1 MFGALSEF
9 SYLTAPKAELYR
21 RVMRFFYEQHLAQR
35 GALPPEDVAAAVGG
49 AGYTLDVCLLDLEQL
64 LAWGNLGKRRDPRRV
79 ASLAEYA
86 RRRDLYYATNR
97 ALAIEGFLEGGLDAA
112 EDAVTVGVGVVAN
125 IEARVQALEV
135 LLDGA
140 GDPNS
145 DPMSDAEEIET
156 LWYELNRDF
165 LALSGDAR
173 NLAVNLERR
182 LSLEDLGDFLDFKDA
197 VRAYV
202 ERLAREL
209 AGPGR
214 RVRARL
220 AGWSPARR
228 ERFVLTAARA
238 RSGRLTVGAGVVDA
252 SRART
257 TLAREFA
264 AFEGWFAR
272 PAREG
277 DGLEYAVEALR
288 GAVAR
293 VLAYVDAVHRTR
305 ELGLGRAGALADLA
319 RELEGEADP
328 ARARELLSAQ
338 LHLFAGLHPAG
349 DVPQGPVSDPW
360 REPVERVTLTPVVRG
375 KQAAT
380 PSALVGRTS
389 PEARAAAR
397 EALRQHR
404 ERQKALLALFNN
416 SGGELYLAD
425 LELPDVEMLRDVL
438 GWLDAGNL
446 GPAAGPE
453 GRLIEVKPSDDPAR
467 VRGADWQ
474 LWLERGATLRLLEE
488 GVE

>member
-49 AGYTLDVCLLDLEQL
+49 AGYTLDACLLDLEQL

-97 ALAIEGFLEGGLDAA
+97 ALAIEGFLETGLDAA

-135 LLDGA
+135 LLDEAGA
-140 GDPNS
+140 DQAA
-145 DPMSDAEEIET
+145 DAEEIET

-214 RVRARL
+214 RVRGRL
-220 AGWSPARR
+220 AEWGAARR
-228 ERFVLTAARA
+228 ERFILTAARA
-238 RSGRLTVGAGVVDA
+238 RSGRLTVGANLVDA
-252 SRART
+252 SRARA

-264 AFEGWFAR
+264 AFEGWFSR

-319 RELEGEADP
+319 RELEGEEDP

-338 LHLFAGLHPAG
+338 LHLFAGLHAGG
-349 DVPQGPVSDPW
+349 DVPPEPAADPW
-360 REPVERVTLTPVVRG
+360 REPIETVTLTPVVRG
-375 KQAAT
+375 KLAAT
-380 PSALVGRTS
+380 PSASVGRTS

-397 EALRQHR
+397 EALRKHR
-404 ERQKALLALFNN
+404 ERQKALLALFKNA
-416 SGGELYLAD
+416 GGELHLAD

-438 GWLDAGNL
+438 SWLDAGSL

-453 GRLIEVKPSDDPAR
+453 GRLIEVQPTDDPAQ
-467 VRGADWQ
+467 VRGADWH
-474 LWLERGATLRLLEE
+474 LWLERGATLRLLGEAE
-488 GVE
+488 